1 LVVRGATS
9 HQRPRQVS
17 CIVRC
22 LVADSMKKERWEELA
37 MGIGCPFCAPRSDEN
52 DFWAKVASLAVSTLY
67 LHKIQTYR
75 GYSVLI
81 FDPRH
86 ATRPSQL
93 SAEEWRAWCRDLYLA
108 QGAIEAVV
116 HPQHMNVAALGNQIA
131 HLHWHIIP
139 RYEGDGRWGAPIW
152 MTTEAEM
159 EKVSLSPDKH
169 DALVREIRAKI
180 I

>member
-1 LVVRGATS
+1 MSG
-9 HQRPRQVS
+9 
-17 CIVRC
+17 
-22 LVADSMKKERWEELA
+22 DSMKKERWEELA
-37 MGIGCPFCAPRSDEN
+37 MGIGCPFCAPRSEEN

-81 FDPRH
+81 FDLRH

-93 SAEEWRAWCRDLYLA
+93 SADEWRAWCQDLYLA

-116 HPQHMNVAALGNQIA
+116 QPDHLNVASLGNQIS

-139 RYEGDGRWGAPIW
+139 RYESDARWGAPIW

-159 EKVSLSPDKH
+159 EKVRLSPHEHAK
-169 DALVREIRAKI
+169 LVRAIRAKLI
-180 I
+180 